1 MHVSLGISVPQL
13 ESARQSSWQNYK
25 VWFLLKCNSA
35 RHWCE
40 VWESSAAAEGLFCF
54 SEHTQNVNSYG
65 GKKMACQNVNKPTIL
80 YTSFIDY
87 PGSAAAISPQEEVTH
102 WTVLVLINQT
112 FYFFVLQLFQKWKQ
126 FFLSFLVAFEGSLDG
141 GFFEDVMNRMFS
153 DFGFYRFRKRR
164 LNHRNIKF
172 GNL

>member
-13 ESARQSSWQNYK
+13 GSARQSSWQNYK

-65 GKKMACQNVNKPTIL
+65 GEKMACQNVNKPTIL

-87 PGSAAAISPQEEVTH
+87 LGSAAAISPQEEVTH

-112 FYFFVLQLFQKWKQ
+112 FYFSSSSFSKNENNFFV
-126 FFLSFLVAFEGSLDG
+126 FFGSIWRVFGWRL
-141 GFFEDVMNRMFS
+141 FEDVMNRMFS

-164 LNHRNIKF
+164 LNHRNIEF